1 MLRRAYLSVLAA
13 LPIVSVPD
21 RLTRRRETP
30 PAVEQEDNHRFWW
43 YVYSAATRN
52 GLSTERSR
60 DRAIDELTL
69 TDLTDDE
76 AREVLQR
83 AYDGVYT
90 IDDIPERWRRVL
102 RSIDKVEYR

>member
-21 RLTRRRETP
+21 RLTRRCGTP
-30 PAVEQEDNHRFWW
+30 PDVKQEDNHRFWW

-69 TDLTDDE
+69 TELSDADARRILKQAHNGEYGLDDMPD
-76 AREVLQR
+76 RWKHIF
-83 AYDGVYT
+83 DT
-90 IDDIPERWRRVL
+90 IDQ
-102 RSIDKVEYR
+102 VEFT